1 MTSAPSQQRAVAYV
15 RVSKERDGMISP
27 ELQLNSIQGHTER
40 MGYTIVQTL
49 EDLDLSGRFWKRRQM
64 EQAVG
69 MIERREADVIV
80 VWKVSRVARNRKD
93 WAIAVDRVEGAGGR
107 LESATEPMD
116 TSTSSGRFARGMLA
130 ELAAFESERIGEA
143 WKETHARR
151 VRQGRPA
158 NGKPRF
164 GYEYTKLTGFTPHEV
179 DGETL
184 RQMYARYNAG
194 ASFATLVTWLNA
206 GPSKPSPG
214 YSKTSDGRWGTG
226 TVKSVL
232 DSGFGAGYFTSHG
245 VRHTGAHEGVIT
257 EAEWTEYL
265 SRREQRAVQWPT
277 GAAKYLL
284 TGIIRCHCGSPMHG
298 GRFGNGQIPGYRC
311 AEALSKQ
318 AHRGGVVQENV
329 VERVVLGWLERL
341 SGEINASAASKT
353 TQMTPKIHSES
364 TKNRLLKGIRQD
376 TGRLDT
382 LTVKMLDGTVD
393 SATYGRIREQ
403 LETSVAEK
411 ESRLRALEVSERHP
425 VTDLVPDLLS
435 HWPMLPLE
443 VRRDL
448 LSRLVGTITVH
459 PAGIRPRATITARWE
474 A

>member
-1 MTSAPSQQRAVAYV
+1 
-15 RVSKERDGMISP
+15 MISP
-27 ELQLNSIQGHTER
+27 ELQMNAIQGHTDR
-40 MGYTIVQTL
+40 MGYTVVETL
-49 EDLDLSGRFWKRRQM
+49 EDLDLSGRFWKRRKM

-130 ELAAFESERIGEA
+130 ELAAFESERIGES

-164 GYEYTKLTGFTPHEV
+164 GYTYTKETGFVPDPV

-184 RQMYARYNAG
+184 RQLYLRYNAG
-194 ASFATLVTWLNA
+194 ASFATLVQWLNA

-232 DSGFGAGYFTSHG
+232 DSGFGAGLFKVG
-245 VRHTGAHEGVIT
+245 GIRHTGEHEAVIT

-277 GAAKYLL
+277 GGAKYLL
-284 TGIIRCHCGSPMHG
+284 TGIIRCHCGSAMHG
-298 GRFGNGQIPGYRC
+298 GRFGKGQIPGYRC
-311 AEALSKQ
+311 SEALSKR

-329 VERVVLGWLERL
+329 VERLVLGWLEGVAEQINTETAAKM
-341 SGEINASAASKT
+341 GENSLKK
-353 TQMTPKIHSES
+353 PSEGQ
-364 TKNRLLKGIRQD
+364 KNRLLKAIRQD

-403 LETSVAEK
+403 LEASVAEK

-425 VTDLVPDLLS
+425 VTEVVPDLLM
-435 HWPMLPLE
+435 HWPSLPLE

-448 LSRLVGTITVH
+448 LSRLIGAITVH
-459 PAGIRPRATITARWE
+459 PAGTRPRASITPRWE